1 MKELKFHGQ
10 KIVTGSG
17 SVAYLK
23 ELGLKRAFIVI
34 GGGSAVLSGALDRS
48 IATLRESGC
57 ETFVYSGVP
66 ANPPVETVVAGIAK
80 MREFRP
86 DAVVGLGGGS
96 AIDAAKAMSL
106 FYEYPEL
113 DVATAFRQ
121 ALPQARKAIRLIAI
135 PSTSG
140 TATEVTFV
148 SVLSFRNENLK
159 VSAKTPAFVPDIAIL
174 DSEITLSM
182 PPHVVAETGMDA
194 VGHAVESFIAEASD
208 DFTGCLAVGAVEGLF
223 KYLPLS
229 YKTGDPVAR
238 EKVHNFQC
246 MAGCAFTNTG
256 LGMDHG
262 ICHAIGGR
270 YNLGHGLVVGLAL
283 PYVLEF
289 NSQNLQVGNK
299 LTYLAQRIGADN
311 FIAAVRE
318 LNRELNIP
326 NSLKELGVNEQD
338 FNDNFAVLVKNSLK
352 GPTTNNPV
360 PVSEEKMAVVLR
372 RVFEG
377 S

>member
-34 GGGSAVLSGALDRS
+34 GGGSVVLSGALDRS
-48 IATLRESGC
+48 IAALRESGC

-66 ANPPVETVVAGIAK
+66 ANPPVETVVDGIAK

-223 KYLPLS
+223 NYLPLS
-229 YKTGDPVAR
+229 YKTGDLVAR
-238 EKVHNFQC
+238 QKVHNFQC

-289 NSQNLQVGNK
+289 NSQNLQVKNK

-311 FIAAVRE
+311 FIAAVRQ
-318 LNRELNIP
+318 LNRQLNIP
-326 NSLKELGVNEQD
+326 SSLKELGVNEQD

-360 PVSEEKMAVVLR
+360 PVSEEKMAIVLR